1 MNSKTIIQIATAA
14 IVILLIG
21 GCSNSI
27 KEQKG
32 IIKYVKV
39 EKVSTHNEND
49 KLVFNGTIKEQNLTT
64 LSFRV
69 GGPLV
74 GLVVVPGDFV
84 KKGEIIA
91 SIDKRDYQLQLEA
104 RKAQYIQL
112 KGEFERYKEL
122 FNKKKIPA
130 NSYEKIESGYLMA
143 KTAYENAQNQ
153 LRDTDLIAP
162 FSGYIHE
169 KKTENFQTV
178 GPGQAIVS
186 VIDISNL
193 EVVISIPENLLSKIR
208 NSTNNLLSVQNS
220 GVSNLPLS
228 VVSINEKTGKDGMY
242 QMKFNFINNP
252 SLHISPG
259 MSAEVTMLCNLST
272 GRIKIP
278 SSAIFHKKEKTYVWI
293 FNKKSELVNKQEVTI
308 SKLSNGGLIEVVRGL
323 NSDQTIVTAGV
334 HYLFEGQEVH
344 PIHKSSK
351 SNVGGLL

>member
-21 GCSNSI
+21 GCSNSK
-27 KEQKG
+27 KEQKE

-39 EKVSTHNEND
+39 EKVSNHNEDD

-69 GGPLV
+69 GGPLI
-74 GLVVVPGDFV
+74 GLNVKPGDYV
-84 KKGEIIA
+84 AKGEVIA
-91 SIDKRDYQLQLEA
+91 SIDKRDYELQLQA
-104 RKAQYIQL
+104 RKAQYLQL
-112 KGEFERYKEL
+112 KGEYERYKEL
-122 FNKKKIPA
+122 YGQKKIPA

-143 KTAYENAQNQ
+143 KTAFENAQNQ
-153 LRDTDLIAP
+153 LRDTDLVAP

-178 GPGQAIVS
+178 GPGQPIVS
-186 VIDISNL
+186 VINLAKL
-193 EVVISIPENLLSKIR
+193 EVVISVPENLLMKIR
-208 NSTNNLLSVQNS
+208 NSSNNFLSVQNA

-242 QMKFNFINNP
+242 QMKFNFENNP

-259 MSAEVTMLCNLST
+259 MSAEVTMLCNLSK
-272 GRIKIP
+272 GNIKVP
-278 SSAIFHKKEKTYVWI
+278 SSAVFHEKEKAYVWI
-293 FNKKSELVNKQEVTI
+293 FSKETGLVDKQEVTI
-308 SKLSNGGLIEVVRGL
+308 SKLSNGGQIEVVHGL
-323 NSDQTIVTAGV
+323 NSGETIVTAGV
-334 HYLFEGQEVH
+334 HYLYEGQKVQS
-344 PIHKSSK
+344 IQKSSK